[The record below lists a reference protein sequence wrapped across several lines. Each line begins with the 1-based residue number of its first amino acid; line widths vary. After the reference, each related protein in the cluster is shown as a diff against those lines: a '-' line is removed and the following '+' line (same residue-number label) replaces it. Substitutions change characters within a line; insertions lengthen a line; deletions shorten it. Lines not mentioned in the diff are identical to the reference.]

1 MAAAIDLGKHTQQW
15 AKALAQGN
23 HQALAATTLQIAG
36 DGILVGTNT
45 WGAKHTTSIINQILK
60 NPTELRALA
69 WAEASP
75 RLLSIAAR
83 ANLVG
88 LIGTALQL
96 VGEGLRNYFNL
107 DELQKWLQASAWGRS
122 ICNAVWRRGLE
133 RAGPGW
139 CNSPPANWCARV
151 NASMCTRDCPA
162 CAPGKWTVVSCICR
176 PIVKPAI

>member
-1 MAAAIDLGKHTQQW
+1 MGALVEAFIAMSAAGFAAVQGLSVTILQAHVVQMDSAAGKLNTMSRLGRWSGIRVGAFGFGVLAAAIDLGKHTQQW

-83 ANLVG
+83 AN
-88 LIGTALQL
+88 
-96 VGEGLRNYFNL
+96 
-107 DELQKWLQASAWGRS
+107 WWG
-122 ICNAVWRRGLE
+122 
-133 RAGPGW
+133 
-139 CNSPPANWCARV
+139 
-151 NASMCTRDCPA
+151 
-162 CAPGKWTVVSCICR
+162 
-176 PIVKPAI
+176 